1 MTIPAVSE
9 AAKIIDGLLQLHP
22 KGFDLSLDRIT
33 RLLERL
39 GNPHLRLPPVIHVAG
54 TNGKGSVVAF
64 SRAIL
69 EAAGL
74 SVHVHISP
82 HLVNWHERYR
92 IGVKGGPG
100 RLVDDAVFAS
110 ALRRV
115 ADANAG
121 ETITVFEILT
131 AVTFVLFSEQPADVA
146 IIEVG
151 LGGRFDATN
160 VIPKPAVSVLM
171 PISLDHQAYLGD
183 RVELIAAEKAGIMKR
198 GAPVVIG
205 HQEFNAAREVLIAT
219 AERLGCPLSVF
230 GQDFSAHEEMGRLI
244 YQDDGGLSDIALPR
258 LPGRHQ
264 YGNAA
269 AAIRAVRM
277 AGFEVT
283 EAMMDEG
290 MATVEWAGRLQRLT
304 EGHLVSKAP
313 PGSELW
319 LDGGHNPG
327 AGEVIAEAMA
337 GFEERQPRPLYMIVG
352 MINTKEPVGY
362 FRAFKDLARKVY
374 TVPIRNSEAAIDALA
389 LGVSAAEAGLSASAT
404 SSVAQALTQI
414 RADLKPDDTP
424 PRILIGG
431 SLYLAGD
438 VLLENGTPPR

>member
-1 MTIPAVSE
+1 MTEPATSE
-9 AAKIIDGLLQLHP
+9 AAKIIDGLLALHP
-22 KGFDLSLDRIT
+22 KGFDLSLERIT

-39 GNPHLRLPPVIHVAG
+39 GNPHLKLPPVIHVAG

-64 SRAIL
+64 SRALL

-92 IGVKGGPG
+92 IGIKGGRG
-100 RLVDDAVFAS
+100 QLVQDAVLAD

-115 ADANAG
+115 AEANAG
-121 ETITVFEILT
+121 EKITVFEILT
-131 AVTFVLFSEQPADVA
+131 AVTFVLFSEHPADVA

-160 VIPKPAVSVLM
+160 VIPKPAVSVVM

-198 GAPVVIG
+198 GCPVVIG
-205 HQEFNAAREVLIAT
+205 HQEFEAAREVLIAT
-219 AERLGCPLSVF
+219 AERLGAPYSVF
-230 GQDFSAHEEMGRLI
+230 GQDFMAHEEMGRLV
-244 YQDDGGLSDIALPR
+244 YQDEDGLSDIPLPR

-269 AAIRAVRM
+269 AAIRACRA
-277 AGFEVT
+277 AGFDIT
-283 EAMMDEG
+283 EAVMDKA
-290 MATVEWAGRLQRLT
+290 MTTVEWAGRLQRLT
-304 EGHLVSKAP
+304 DGALVSRAP
-313 PGSELW
+313 AGAEVW

-337 GFEERQPRPLYMIVG
+337 GFEERQSRPLYMIIG

-362 FRAFKDLARKVY
+362 FHAFKDLARKVF
-374 TVPIRNSEAAIDALA
+374 TVPIRNSDAAIDPLALA
-389 LGVSAAEAGLSASAT
+389 VSAAEAGLQASAV
-404 SSVAQALTQI
+404 SGVAHAFDAI
-414 RADLKPDDTP
+414 RDLQKPGDAP

-438 VLLENGTPPR
+438 VLSDNGTPPR